1 MIGTPRRRHHPE
13 LRVVSGILVLLTIG
27 SSCGRGD
34 SSSGDDEAVTTTAA
48 VPDQLEQAGIDLR
61 NAILADGVVSGD
73 EFQQAVEAAAGCLE
87 DHGLR
92 DVRWNAYG
100 DLGWSH
106 ADDSADSDAAEEAV
120 YNLCYYSYL
129 DRLSPP

>member
-1 MIGTPRRRHHPE
+1 VIGTRRRRHHPK
-13 LRVVSGILVLLTIG
+13 LRVVSGVLLLFAIG
-27 SSCGRGD
+27 SSCGD
-34 SSSGDDEAVTTTAA
+34 SSSGDDAAVTTTAA
-48 VPDQLEQAGIDLR
+48 VPDQLEQTGIDLR
-61 NAILADGVVSGD
+61 NAILADGIVTRE
-73 EFQQAVEAAAGCLE
+73 EFEQAVEAAAGCLE

-92 DVRWNAYG
+92 DVSWNAYG

-106 ADDSADSDAAEEAV
+106 ADDSSATAAAEEAV

>member
-1 MIGTPRRRHHPE
+1 MIGTPPRRHHPK
-13 LRVVSGILVLLTIG
+13 LRVASGVLLLLAIE
-27 SSCGRGD
+27 SSCSRGD
-34 SSSGDDEAVTTTAA
+34 SGVGYDEAVTTTAA

-61 NAILADGVVSGD
+61 NAILADGIVTRE
-73 EFQQAVEAAAGCLE
+73 EFEQAVEAAAGCLE

-106 ADDSADSDAAEEAV
+106 ADDSSATAAAEEAV

>member
-1 MIGTPRRRHHPE
+1 MIPRSRQHSK
-13 LRVVSGILVLLTIG
+13 LRVVAGIPVLLAIG
-27 SSCGRGD
+27 SSCGRGE
-34 SSSGDDEAVTTTAA
+34 SRFGDDEAATTTAP

-106 ADDSADSDAAEEAV
+106 ADDSSETEAAEEAI